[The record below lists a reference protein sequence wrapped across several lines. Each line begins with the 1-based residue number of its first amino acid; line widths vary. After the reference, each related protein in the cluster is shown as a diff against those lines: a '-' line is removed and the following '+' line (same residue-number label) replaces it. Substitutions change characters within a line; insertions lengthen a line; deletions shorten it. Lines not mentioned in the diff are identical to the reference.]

1 MTWTSSDPSV
11 AAVGPDGVV
20 KGVSPGSVPII
31 ATSEGASTTATIT
44 VALDFGE
51 ISAGNVR
58 TCGITSYGAAFCW
71 GLNNAGQL
79 GDGTAATSTQPEA
92 VGGGL
97 VFRSIVAGGEGTH
110 TCGITTGGPAYCWGN
125 NNVGQLGDGTTT
137 SRSLPVAVAGGL
149 MFTSLA
155 VHATHTCGI
164 TDDGLAY
171 CWGSTTTASSAPATT
186 SSSNVPV
193 AVASE
198 ATFTSIA
205 AGYYHS
211 CALSVGNSAYCWGAN
226 FNGLLG
232 DGTSTPSTVPVAV
245 AGDHTCTRLTAGSFH
260 TCGLTAD
267 GAAYCWGFN
276 ALGDG
281 TENPSV
287 TPVAVAGG
295 HVFAGLSAGFA
306 NTCGVTVAGE
316 AYCWGDNAMGQVGN
330 GAPGNA
336 LLVPTAVGGGL
347 QFAQV
352 SAGALHSLRGDHG
365 SRGLLLGQQRHGSTG

>member
-11 AAVGPDGVV
+11 AAVRPGGVV
-20 KGVSPGSVPII
+20 EGVYAGSVPII

-125 NNVGQLGDGTTT
+125 DNVGQARRWDHNF
-137 SRSLPVAVAGGL
+137 RSLPVAVAGGL

-164 TDDGLAY
+164 RDDGLAY
-171 CWGSTTTASSAPATT
+171 CWGFNDNGELGTATT

-205 AGYYHS
+205 AGATTIPARCLWETPPIAGGRIS
-211 CALSVGNSAYCWGAN
+211 MACS
-226 FNGLLG
+226 G

-245 AGDHTCTRLTAGSFH
+245 AGDHTFTRLTAGSFH

-281 TENPSV
+281 TENPAL
-287 TPVAVAGG
+287 TPW
-295 HVFAGLSAGFA
+295 LSR
-306 NTCGVTVAGE
+306 V
-316 AYCWGDNAMGQVGN
+316 DM
-330 GAPGNA
+330 
-336 LLVPTAVGGGL
+336 
-347 QFAQV
+347 
-352 SAGALHSLRGDHG
+352 SLPV
-365 SRGLLLGQQRHGSTG
+365 